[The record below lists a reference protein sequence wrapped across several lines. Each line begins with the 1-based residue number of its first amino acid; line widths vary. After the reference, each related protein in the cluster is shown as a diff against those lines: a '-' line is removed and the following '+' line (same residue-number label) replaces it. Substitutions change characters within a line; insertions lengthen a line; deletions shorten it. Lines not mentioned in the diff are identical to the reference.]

1 MRTTE
6 PSSMLH
12 DVTATL
18 EYLTLAPKIR
28 NTQAAIYSPFL
39 CFFELVGIGDIWP
52 EALGARE
59 TCLDDA
65 GVGRRISAFF
75 GTEGIRGEL

>member
-28 NTQAAIYSPFL
+28 NTQAAIRSAFL
-39 CFFELVGIGDIWP
+39 RFLELIGIGDIWP

-59 TCLDDA
+59 TCLNDEAIDHLRGDFLGA
-65 GVGRRISAFF
+65 VGV
-75 GTEGIRGEL
+75 

>member
-1 MRTTE
+1 
-6 PSSMLH
+6 MLY

-52 EALGARE
+52 EALGTRE
-59 TCLDDA
+59 TCLNDEAIDHLRGDFLGA
-65 GVGRRISAFF
+65 VGV
-75 GTEGIRGEL
+75 